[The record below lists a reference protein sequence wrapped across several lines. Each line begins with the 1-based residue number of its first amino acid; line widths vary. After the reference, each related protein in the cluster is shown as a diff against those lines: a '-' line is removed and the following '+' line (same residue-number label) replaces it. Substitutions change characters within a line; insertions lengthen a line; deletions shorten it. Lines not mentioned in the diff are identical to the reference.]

1 MEPVSIRDEQ
11 TVKVDTRVPKSLAR
25 MATEK
30 VPGVPMAV
38 VIRIALA
45 RLVGIDSDQFMA
57 PLSAGPKPRNRD
69 RDNT

>member
-1 MEPVSIRDEQ
+1 MELANIRDEP
-11 TVKVDTRVPKSLAR
+11 TVKCDTRVPQTLAR
-25 MATEK
+25 MAAEK

-45 RLVGIDSDQFMA
+45 RLVGLDSDQFLA

-69 RDNT
+69 IA